1 MNHIFFKF
9 YKLLLFLFIINNLL
23 FMLKMLII
31 KLNMIFNFI
40 QDLSII
46 IFNNH

>member
-9 YKLLLFLFIINNLL
+9 YELLLFLFIINNLL
-23 FMLKMLII
+23 FMLKMSII

-40 QDLSII
+40 
-46 IFNNH
+46 